1 MWQNSPKVLTKIFS
15 KFHLEHGMWWRGE
28 RSRGNCLST
37 FGSNS
42 NLSNMWLL
50 LFNFWLLMKIWK
62 DMLRQCWWDEI
73 TFHKFYA
80 EIEGEGG
87 RVGAFLW
94 ILIHI
99 WTSSTN
105 WCSPE
110 SKQGSLFETNKFN
123 WTVKF
128 SPWASGVVHLKM
140 PCFKSFN
147 VGYWWGGVK
156 AILGHL

>member
-1 MWQNSPKVLTKIFS
+1 MWQNSPKVLMKIFS
-15 KFHLEHGMWWRGE
+15 NCHLEHGMWWHGE

-42 NLSNMWLL
+42 NLSNMWLS
-50 LFNFWLLMKIWK
+50 LFNFWLLMIIWK
-62 DMLRQCWWDEI
+62 DVLRQCWWDEI
-73 TFHKFYA
+73 MFHKFYA

-87 RVGAFLW
+87 RVRAFLW

-110 SKQGSLFETNKFN
+110 SKQSGYPLSGYMSTGSFTSKSLC
-123 WTVKF
+123 
-128 SPWASGVVHLKM
+128 
-140 PCFKSFN
+140 CFGPLWSKWLDSTF
-147 VGYWWGGVK
+147 
-156 AILGHL
+156 

>member
-1 MWQNSPKVLTKIFS
+1 
-15 KFHLEHGMWWRGE
+15 MWWHGE

-62 DMLRQCWWDEI
+62 DVLRQCWWDEI

-87 RVGAFLW
+87 RVGAFRW

-140 PCFKSFN
+140 PCFKSFY
-147 VGYWWGGVK
+147 VGYWWGGGK
-156 AILGHL
+156 GHFGSPSKPITWWGGYIRIAYQ